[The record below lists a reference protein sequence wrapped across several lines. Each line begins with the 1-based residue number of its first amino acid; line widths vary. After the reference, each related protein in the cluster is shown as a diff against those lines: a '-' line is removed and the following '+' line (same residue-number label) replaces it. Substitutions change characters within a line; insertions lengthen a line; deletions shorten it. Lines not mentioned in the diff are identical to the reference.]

1 MTSPLK
7 DMIAEL
13 RRELRHRR
21 TVYPS
26 LVKRGALSE
35 EPIGQSPPACSRN
48 DQNRKPTAPLLAMG
62 TKRQNR
68 IALNLS
74 TRPAPTSLQ
83 RLGEKSAARS
93 PSARRSACGPRP
105 TPRPT
110 AGHRAKAVARIERI
124 WLSFLRSV
132 LRSRRQNIG
141 YEKAHDSP

>member
-1 MTSPLK
+1 MTIPLK

-48 DQNRKPTAPLLAMG
+48 DQNRKPTAPLPAMG

-68 IALNLS
+68 IALNLR
-74 TRPAPTSLQ
+74 RPRRCSASAKKAQHGVPVRVDQLAGLDPHRDQQ
-83 RLGEKSAARS
+83 RDTELKRWPVEV
-93 PSARRSACGPRP
+93 
-105 TPRPT
+105 
-110 AGHRAKAVARIERI
+110 AGRI
-124 WLSFLRSV
+124 
-132 LRSRRQNIG
+132 
-141 YEKAHDSP
+141 